1 MGGPVTFGRGGGKA
15 GFRLEKPQASGYG
28 YPAFA
33 MKPDE
38 QQLSLFGDAPQRDSA
53 AGADASRPLAAPVA
67 RPVAPPT
74 PPAPPAPPK
83 GGDSGPG
90 GPGGEDTPLRR
101 LMDDNFLQYA
111 SYVIKDR
118 AIPDIDD
125 GLKPV
130 QRRILHTLNEM
141 DDGRFIKVANVV
153 GQTMKYHPHG
163 DASIGDALVVLVN
176 RGYLIEGQGNFGN
189 IHTGDR
195 AAAPRYI
202 ECRLTDLA
210 ATQLFNKDLTEFVP
224 SYDGRNKE
232 PVVLP
237 SKLPLLLMLGA
248 DGIAVGLST
257 CILPHNFTEL
267 LQAQIAILQKK
278 PFTLL
283 PDFQQGGLMDIRDY
297 DEGCGRIRLRAVI
310 DQKDESTLV
319 VRELPYG
326 VTTESLIDS
335 IEDAAKKGKI
345 KIRPNG
351 IRDYTSGHVE
361 IEIALPSDANIAK
374 TLQSLYAFTKCEVAL
389 ALHPVVIR
397 DQRPVE
403 MSVHEIL
410 RHNTKRLVELL
421 RKELQIERHKIDE
434 ALQAASLVRL
444 FIVHR
449 IYKRIEECPTA
460 AAVREA
466 VLDGLAPYRDQ
477 LRRDITAADLD
488 MLLAIPI
495 RRISLYDINKS
506 RKEEDN
512 LLADF
517 AEVEKNLADVT
528 NYTIRYLRN
537 LLRDYSGLY
546 PRRTRVQ
553 TFDAIEMRELT
564 ATRLEIFH
572 DREKGYI
579 GHKDVAGEAPALVC
593 SSLDK
598 LVVVWDDGRYKVV
611 PPPEKL
617 FVDKNV
623 IYLGIYDRDRVF
635 TMVYV
640 ADPIAHLKRFRLGG
654 IIQNKEYT
662 CTPEGASKILFFAD
676 DDPPI
681 LYVKYAPRKGQ
692 QIHQQE
698 FQTAK
703 AAIRTPK
710 TRGLQMTTK
719 RITLVTPQ
727 RPRNWD
733 AKPSPRG
740 AFLPG

>member
-1 MGGPVTFGRGGGKA
+1 MFLRIDCHYYSSLLCVCLEFVGSFVAGPTLQRPREHEGEARE
-15 GFRLEKPQASGYG
+15 RLRTLLAPIDGALVKLDHKLKTHDVVEIITSPQATPSRDWLNFIKTSQAKSKIRQWFKKANREENIALGRDMLAEAARRQG
-28 YPAFA
+28 KKLADLV
-33 MKPDE
+33 KPE
-38 QQLSLFGDAPQRDSA
+38 FYAP
-53 AGADASRPLAAPVA
+53 L
-67 RPVAPPT
+67 
-74 PPAPPAPPK
+74 
-83 GGDSGPG
+83 
-90 GPGGEDTPLRR
+90 
-101 LMDDNFLQYA
+101 
-111 SYVIKDR
+111 
-118 AIPDIDD
+118 
-125 GLKPV
+125 LK
-130 QRRILHTLNEM
+130 RFTLNEM

-297 DEGCGRIRLRAVI
+297 DEGRGRIRMRAVV

-345 KIRPNG
+345 KIRG

-361 IEIALPSDANIAK
+361 IEIALPNDANIAK
-374 TLQSLYAFTKCEVAL
+374 TLQGLYAFTKCEVAL

-397 DQRPVE
+397 DRRPVE
-403 MSVHEIL
+403 MSVHDIL
-410 RHNTKRLVELL
+410 RHNTRRLVELL

-460 AAVREA
+460 AAVRQA
-466 VLDGLAPYRDQ
+466 VLDGLAPFRDQ

-528 NYTIRYLRN
+528 AYTVKYLRN
-537 LLRDYSGLY
+537 LLRDYAGMY

-553 TFDAIEMRELT
+553 AFDTIEMRELT
-564 ATRLEIFH
+564 ATRLEIYH
-572 DREKGYI
+572 DPEKGYI
-579 GHKDVAGEAPALVC
+579 GHKDVAGETPALVC

-598 LVVVWDDGRYKVV
+598 LVIVWDDGRYKVV

-623 IYLGIYDRDRVF
+623 IHLGIYDRDRVY

-654 IIQNKEYT
+654 VIQNKEYS

-676 DDPPI
+676 DDPPV

-692 QIHQQE
+692 QIGRASCRE
-698 FQTAK
+698 
-703 AAIRTPK
+703 R
-710 TRGLQMTTK
+710 
-719 RITLVTPQ
+719 V
-727 RPRNWD
+727 
-733 AKPSPRG
+733 
-740 AFLPG
+740 